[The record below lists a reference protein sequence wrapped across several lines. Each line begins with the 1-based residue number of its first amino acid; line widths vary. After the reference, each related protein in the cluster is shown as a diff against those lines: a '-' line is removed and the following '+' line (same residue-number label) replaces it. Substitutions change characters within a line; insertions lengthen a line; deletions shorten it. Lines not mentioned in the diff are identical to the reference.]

1 MHYDERVRTTSG
13 KYLEDF
19 REGEQL
25 ATYLVHLLAAMG
37 NLNLVGLQRGSS
49 GCGVIYEAA

>member
-1 MHYDERVRTTSG
+1 MHYDERVWTTSG